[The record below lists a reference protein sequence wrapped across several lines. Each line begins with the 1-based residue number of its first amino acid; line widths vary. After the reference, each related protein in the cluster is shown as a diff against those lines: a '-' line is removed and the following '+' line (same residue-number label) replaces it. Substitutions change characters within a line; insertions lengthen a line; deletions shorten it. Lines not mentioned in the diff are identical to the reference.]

1 MSGSVSQLPASAI
14 SATSSE
20 PAIELRGL
28 RKVFR
33 NQVAVDNL
41 TLSVDYGEVFGFLGP
56 NGAGKTTSIKMLMG
70 LVYPTSGQAR
80 LLGRKLGDRVARRQ
94 IGYLPELFRFHEWL
108 TGSEFLDLHGRLYGM
123 PAAERRK
130 RIPDV
135 LTLVD
140 LTAYAH
146 KKIGTYSKGMQQR
159 IGLAQALINSPRLVF
174 LDEPTS
180 ALDPL
185 GRRDVRA
192 ILARLRGE
200 GVTIFL
206 NSHLLSE
213 VELSSD
219 RVAIIDHGRVAA
231 TGRVDDLLSRDLRV
245 EFRLG
250 SLPAELLPELGKLV
264 QVEQIAVGPRTVV
277 TTRAAGEEAIAAV
290 VDLFARHNVRV
301 YGVMPERRSLEDVFV
316 DVVAPTREA
325 GR

>member
-1 MSGSVSQLPASAI
+1 
-14 SATSSE
+14 
-20 PAIELRGL
+20 
-28 RKVFR
+28 
-33 NQVAVDNL
+33 
-41 TLSVDYGEVFGFLGP
+41 
-56 NGAGKTTSIKMLMG
+56 MLMG
-70 LVYPTSGQAR
+70 LVYPTSGKAR
-80 LLGRKLGDRVARRQ
+80 LLGRPLGDRTARRQ

-108 TGSEFLDLHGRLYGM
+108 TGVEFLDLHGRLYGM
-123 PAAERRK
+123 SSDERRK

-135 LTLVD
+135 LALVD
-140 LTAYAH
+140 LTEYAG

-185 GRRDVRA
+185 GRRDVRT

-200 GVTIFL
+200 GVTVFL

-219 RVAIIDHGRVAA
+219 RVAIIDHGRVVAI
-231 TGRVDDLLSRDLRV
+231 GRVDDLLSRDLRV
-245 EFRLG
+245 EFRVG
-250 SLPAELLPELGKLV
+250 ALPAELVPDLDNLV
-264 QVEQIAVGPRTVV
+264 QVEQVVDGPRTIV
-277 TTRAAGEEAIAAV
+277 TARAAGEEAIAAV
-290 VDLFARHNVRV
+290 VELLARHGVPV

-316 DVVAPTREA
+316 DVVAPARES

>member
-1 MSGSVSQLPASAI
+1 MREAVAQPPDVA
-14 SATSSE
+14 
-20 PAIELRGL
+20 PAIEVRAL

-33 NQVAVDNL
+33 KHVAVEDL

-70 LVYPTSGQAR
+70 LVYPTSGEAR
-80 LLGRKLGDRVARRQ
+80 LLGRKLGDRAARRQ

-123 PAAERRK
+123 PASERGK

-135 LTLVD
+135 LALVD

-200 GVTIFL
+200 GVTVFL
-206 NSHLLSE
+206 NSHLLGE

-219 RVAIIDHGRVAA
+219 RVAIIDHGRIAA

-250 SLPAELLPELGKLV
+250 ALPSDLLSELGKFV
-264 QVEQIAVGPRTVV
+264 QVEQVTDGPRTVI
-277 TTRAAGEEAIAAV
+277 TARAAGEEAIASA
-290 VDLFARHNVRV
+290 VDLLARQHVPV
-301 YGVMPERRSLEDVFV
+301 YGVTPERRSLEDVFV
-316 DVVAPTREA
+316 DVVGPTRES

>member
-1 MSGSVSQLPASAI
+1 MSESVSQLPDVAIDAS
-14 SATSSE
+14 SNE

-33 NQVAVDNL
+33 DQVAVDNL

-108 TGSEFLDLHGRLYGM
+108 TGREFLDLHGRLYGM
-123 PAAERRK
+123 NEAERRK

-135 LTLVD
+135 LALVD

-200 GVTIFL
+200 GVTVFL

-219 RVAIIDHGRVAA
+219 RVAIINHGRVAA
-231 TGRVDDLLSRDLRV
+231 TGRVHDLLARDLRV

-250 SLPAELLPELGKLV
+250 SLPADLLSELGKLV
-264 QVEQIAVGPRTVV
+264 EVEQVVEGQRTVV
-277 TTRAAGEEAIAAV
+277 IARADSEEAIAAA
-290 VDLFARHNVRV
+290 VDSLSRHRVPV
-301 YGVMPERRSLEDVFV
+301 YGVTPERRSLEDVFV
-316 DVVAPTREA
+316 DVVAPAREA

>member
-1 MSGSVSQLPASAI
+1 MSKSVSQSPEPLSVAPN
-14 SATSSE
+14 E
-20 PAIELRGL
+20 PAINLIGL

-33 NQVAVDNL
+33 DHVAVDNL

-80 LLGRKLGDRVARRQ
+80 LLGRNLGDREARRQ

-135 LTLVD
+135 LALVD
-140 LTAYAH
+140 LTAYAD

-159 IGLAQALINSPRLVF
+159 IGLAQSLINSPRLVF

-200 GVTIFL
+200 GVTVFL

-213 VELSSD
+213 VEMSSD
-219 RVAIIDHGRVAA
+219 RVAIINQGRVAA
-231 TGRVDDLLSRDLRV
+231 TGRVEDLLSRDLRV

-250 SLPAELLPELGKLV
+250 ALPSDLLEDLGKLV
-264 QVEQIAVGPRTVV
+264 QVEQIEEGPRTVV
-277 TTRAAGEEAIAAV
+277 TARATSEEAIAAA
-290 VDLFARHNVRV
+290 VDLLAHHQVPVF
-301 YGVMPERRSLEDVFV
+301 GVMPERRSLEDVFV
-316 DVVAPTREA
+316 DVVTPARGA

>member
-1 MSGSVSQLPASAI
+1 MSKSVSQSPEPLSVAPN
-14 SATSSE
+14 E
-20 PAIELRGL
+20 PAINLIGL

-33 NQVAVDNL
+33 DHVAVDNL

-80 LLGRKLGDRVARRQ
+80 LLGRNLGDREARRQ

-130 RIPDV
+130 RVPDV
-135 LTLVD
+135 LALVD
-140 LTAYAH
+140 LTAYAD

-159 IGLAQALINSPRLVF
+159 IGLAQSLINSPRLVF

-200 GVTIFL
+200 GVTVFL

-213 VELSSD
+213 VEMSSD
-219 RVAIIDHGRVAA
+219 RVAIINQGRVAA
-231 TGRVDDLLSRDLRV
+231 TGRVEDLLSRDLRV

-250 SLPAELLPELGKLV
+250 ALPSDLLEDLGKLV
-264 QVEQIAVGPRTVV
+264 QVEQIEEGPRTVV
-277 TTRAAGEEAIAAV
+277 TARATSEEAIAAA
-290 VDLFARHNVRV
+290 VDLLAHHQVPVF
-301 YGVMPERRSLEDVFV
+301 GVMPERRSLEDVFV
-316 DVVAPTREA
+316 DVVTPARGA

>member
-1 MSGSVSQLPASAI
+1 MS
-14 SATSSE
+14 
-20 PAIELRGL
+20 
-28 RKVFR
+28 
-33 NQVAVDNL
+33 
-41 TLSVDYGEVFGFLGP
+41 
-56 NGAGKTTSIKMLMG
+56 
-70 LVYPTSGQAR
+70 
-80 LLGRKLGDRVARRQ
+80 
-94 IGYLPELFRFHEWL
+94 
-108 TGSEFLDLHGRLYGM
+108 
-123 PAAERRK
+123 AAERRK

-135 LTLVD
+135 LALVD

-200 GVTIFL
+200 GVTVFL
-206 NSHLLSE
+206 NSHLLGE

-219 RVAIIDHGRVAA
+219 RVAIIDHGRIAA

-245 EFRLG
+245 EFRLS
-250 SLPAELLPELGKLV
+250 SLPVDLLPELGKLV
-264 QVEQIAVGPRTVV
+264 QVEQVVEGQRTVV
-277 TTRAAGEEAIAAV
+277 MARVAGEAAIAAA
-290 VDLFARHNVRV
+290 VDLLSRHRVSV
-301 YGVMPERRSLEDVFV
+301 YGVTPERRSLEDVFV
-316 DVVAPTREA
+316 DVVAPAREA

>member
-1 MSGSVSQLPASAI
+1 MSESVSLLPE
-14 SATSSE
+14 ATIDVPSNE

-33 NQVAVDNL
+33 DQVAVDNL

-123 PAAERRK
+123 SSAERRK

-135 LTLVD
+135 LALVD

-200 GVTIFL
+200 GVTVFL
-206 NSHLLSE
+206 NSHLLGE

-245 EFRLG
+245 EFRLS
-250 SLPAELLPELGKLV
+250 SLPVDLLPELGKLV
-264 QVEQIAVGPRTVV
+264 QVEQVVEGQRTVV
-277 TTRAAGEEAIAAV
+277 MARVAGEAAIAAA
-290 VDLFARHNVRV
+290 VDLLARHRVSV
-301 YGVMPERRSLEDVFV
+301 YGVTPERRSLEDVFV
-316 DVVAPTREA
+316 DVVAPSREA